1 MMPLAILRA
10 FFQARRMAETV
21 PRCISP
27 TPQVSAGTGNII
39 CCDNF
44 A

>member
-1 MMPLAILRA
+1 
-10 FFQARRMAETV
+10 MAEIA
-21 PRCISP
+21 PRDMSP